1 MKSKSYTKDLKEE
14 VYTIKYYDFH
24 SAKLAII
31 KFIEGW
37 YNRERIHGSIGYITT
52 QMKKDLCTNILQ

>member
-1 MKSKSYTKDLKEE
+1 MLKKEE

-24 SAKLAII
+24 SAKLAMF

-37 YNRERIHGSIGYITT
+37 YNRERIHGLIGYITP
-52 QMKKDLCTNILQ
+52 QIEEDLSRII